1 MNTNFGMS
9 SNASAHVERGTH
21 SVGTGLPH
29 VGELFIQ
36 RVAPSGEI
44 LHEFTARNL
53 LTNQGA
59 TYMLNRAFFPTTT
72 NSNNYA
78 AHETGG
84 QGSGLFMGLFKATHT
99 AAATNVPTTFN
110 HSGIGENYQ
119 YYATNPLP
127 AYPGT
132 AVNIGDISAS
142 TTRELVNSPTLDFVI
157 TNGGGSTPSGQPV
170 SAVGGVFIISNST
183 NNEDAS
189 GSYSNANDLLVSV
202 AAFSGGVAVNV
213 DDTLKVTYRHTFS

>member
-44 LHEFTARNL
+44 LQEFTARNL

-59 TYMLNRAFFPTTT
+59 TYMLNRAFFPTTGT
-72 NSNNYA
+72 SNNYA
-78 AHETGG
+78 NHETVAEGT
-84 QGSGLFMGLFKATHT
+84 GLFMGLFKATHT
-99 AAATNVPTTFN
+99 PSAANVPTTFN

-132 AVNIGDISAS
+132 AVNIGDIGAS

-157 TNGGGSTPSGQPV
+157 TDGGTGTPSGQGV
-170 SAVGGVFIISNST
+170 AAVGGVFIISNST
-183 NNEDAS
+183 NNELADT
-189 GSYSNANDLLVSV
+189 SYSNGIDLLVSV
-202 AAFSGGVAVNV
+202 AAFTGGVAVNV